1 MDGIGPF
8 TEFVVVV
15 NGGPVAVVEV
25 GVVICLVGV
34 GSKFGIALRLVS
46 SACCDIFEPASD
58 SSQNVSVKT
67 LTSCTWVSLI
77 SVT

>member
-15 NGGPVAVVEV
+15 NGGPVAIVEV
-25 GVVICLVGV
+25 GVVICLVEV
-34 GSKFGIALRLVS
+34 GSKLGIALRLVS
-46 SACCDIFEPASD
+46 SACCDLFESASD

-67 LTSCTWVSLI
+67 LTSCTWASLI
-77 SVT
+77 PVT